1 MKGEFMSD
9 NAIVCKAFM
18 TDGVSSEMCNAYE
31 KIFLPVYPSL
41 YEIKTF
47 CKTGNHVKCPVRNFS
62 ILINSC
68 RIEALEL
75 DILAN
80 SRGQE

>member
-1 MKGEFMSD
+1 MSD
-9 NAIVCKAFM
+9 KAILCKELM
-18 TDGVSSEMCNAYE
+18 TDGVNSEVCSAYE
-31 KIFLPVYPSL
+31 KISLPVYPSL

-47 CKTGNHVKCPVRNFS
+47 CKTVNHVKCPVHNFS
-62 ILINSC
+62 VLVNSC

-80 SRGQE
+80 SPGQE